1 MILRVGMGNLYLKQL
16 RTNEPL
22 VLRHVELLLADLE
35 HQGNAELAVL
45 VQAADQT
52 SPRHV
57 AIVEGLELIDVKA
70 LHVLSPRGM
79 LNAHRPGTL
88 IQGAT
93 RIVSHWKPSVIF
105 FLVHITNEALLH
117 GEIGTK

>member
-52 SPRHV
+52 SPSHV

-79 LNAHRPGTL
+79 LNAHRPGTGCNTDRVPL
-88 IQGAT
+88 E
-93 RIVSHWKPSVIF
+93 SFCNF
-105 FLVHITNEALLH
+105 FLGAYHERGPFTW
-117 GEIGTK
+117 